1 MARTSRKLKGGS
13 AGGPPARAVITD
25 TQQQRLRNNQ
35 QTRRTRRQERRERDE
50 AITAAR
56 TRRRNQRR
64 YVVGAQAAG
73 IERLNIAD
81 RTRQMR
87 EYRDYCEEL
96 QQSYLRKHSE
106 VEEAT
111 AMIGDIKN
119 AIDGIAVDVL
129 ANLNEMENIAQNS
142 NDGNNLANSEG
153 EDLGLQNVE
162 ELLAEL
168 IGLIPAGEQT
178 RSKVEALQR
187 MKTQQ
192 AEMTAA
198 RRANNDALTSKIEE
212 VRTQVARIQMMGR
225 GSTSG
230 GAGANTSTR
239 AAARNVE
246 TLPPAPTTVPEAEAN
261 NGNDPNTRGTA
272 GRKNV
277 SKAKKLKSQLNKARG
292 KK

>member
-1 MARTSRKLKGGS
+1 MARTSRKLKGGA
-13 AGGPPARAVITD
+13 AGGPPPAQTIITRA
-25 TQQQRLRNNQ
+25 QQQGLRNNQ
-35 QTRRTRRQERRERDE
+35 QARRTRRQERRERAE
-50 AITAAR
+50 AIAAAR

-64 YVVGAQAAG
+64 DVVGAQAAG

-96 QQSYLRKHSE
+96 RESYLRKHNE

-111 AMIGDIKN
+111 GMIADIKN

-162 ELLAEL
+162 DLLADL

-178 RSKVEALQR
+178 RSKLEDLQR
-187 MKTQQ
+187 MKNRQE
-192 AEMTAA
+192 EMTKA
-198 RRANNDALTSKIEE
+198 RRANNEALTNKIGE
-212 VRTQVARIQMMGR
+212 VRTHVARIQMMGT
-225 GSTSG
+225 GSSAG
-230 GAGANTSTR
+230 GAGGGAVLR
-239 AAARNVE
+239 EQARNVRQ
-246 TLPPAPTTVPEAEAN
+246 LPVPPTTSPGAN
-261 NGNDPNTRGTA
+261 TGGVE
-272 GRKNV
+272 GKKNV
-277 SKAKKLKSQLNKARG
+277 SKAKKLRNSFKKARG
-292 KK
+292 KN